1 MKTKILMITLM
12 LMKCWLQVYMCFCK
26 GDLCNPGTR
35 PQAPAWL
42 LAVSLAAVV
51 AVLGR

>member
-1 MKTKILMITLM
+1 MITLTLM
-12 LMKCWLQVYMCFCK
+12 LMTCWLQVYMCFCK

-51 AVLGR
+51 AALGR